1 MIFVLTYCFIRKIG
15 GLMVLFI
22 GRIKICV
29 TAYGTSDPLLSAYV
43 MLKEDFKG
51 VATLNLIAFE

>member
-1 MIFVLTYCFIRKIG
+1 
-15 GLMVLFI
+15 MVLFI